1 MTNNDNNNNS
11 ADKSGD
17 DSDNLIAMT
26 PQNFLEFLGHITH
39 ATVISAVTCGS
50 MGSDLQ
56 KIIDLLKEGDNDQ
69 AIKDLEVVLKQHGLV
84 TSVICKLGHELT
96 QHDMAVVK
104 SCQEKGLD
112 VHSITETHIDKFK
125 ENTGA
130 FIDSFFKNKPKM
142 AEDEKT
148 KGGKEIKVKKKNPF
162 GDNPRFKNLGGFD
175 N

>member
-1 MTNNDNNNNS
+1 MTNNENNNNS

-17 DSDNLIAMT
+17 NSDNLIAMS

-50 MGSDLQ
+50 MGNDLQ
-56 KIIDLLKEGDNDQ
+56 KIIDLLKEGDHDQ
-69 AIKDLEVVLKQHGLV
+69 AVKDLEIVLKQHGLV

-96 QHDMAVVK
+96 QHDQAVVK

-112 VHSITETHIDKFK
+112 VHSITETHIDKFQ
-125 ENTGA
+125 ENTKD

-142 AEDEKT
+142 SEDDKT
-148 KGGKEIKVKKKNPF
+148 KTDKKTDKKKNPF